1 MFPFSTCNKRL
12 ELNHLQLTPT
22 FLASDRSVRSDAL
35 CSVRSKARVAPF
47 VASLLP
53 LSWAQNLS
61 SPRFVPSPQCSRR
74 DGAHS
79 TCPSKVKDIKF
90 TMAAELIRSITSAPS
105 GSRSTSKGTGT
116 QPGLGWL
123 PSSHLPITSGP
134 TISRSPTS
142 MFHGH
147 IALAPQTRLCLRRV
161 PLRAKKGPSS
171 QIAPPLKKTN
181 QKASEVTGFSSLL
194 VNTSLLWGSQVQL
207 LLTGPI
213 CVLTPQIIQVPLD
226 TT

>member
-1 MFPFSTCNKRL
+1 MEP
-12 ELNHLQLTPT
+12 TPPV
-22 FLASDRSVRSDAL
+22 LP
-35 CSVRSKARVAPF
+35 RSKTSNSPW
-47 VASLLP
+47 L
-53 LSWAQNLS
+53 QS
-61 SPRFVPSPQCSRR
+61 SYDPSPQPR
-74 DGAHS
+74 AV
-79 TCPSKVKDIKF
+79 P
-90 TMAAELIRSITSAPS
+90 EAPQ
-105 GSRSTSKGTGT
+105 KGTGT